1 MLVCGALVALIPGL
15 PPIQLL
21 MLAQVLKGVLLPI
34 ELIFI
39 LRLIN
44 DRRIMGTYVTSPL
57 QNVIAWGTTGLIIAL
72 CTVMLASI
80 LLPLLGIPFL
90 Q

>member
-1 MLVCGALVALIPGL
+1 
-15 PPIQLL
+15 
-21 MLAQVLKGVLLPI
+21 VLLPI

-44 DRRIMGTYVTSPL
+44 DRRIMGTYVNSPL

-80 LLPLLGIPFL
+80 LLPPLGIPFL

>member
-1 MLVCGALVALIPGL
+1 MVFA
-15 PPIQLL
+15 
-21 MLAQVLKGVLLPI
+21 I
-34 ELIFI
+34 ELLFI

-44 DRRIMGTYVTSPL
+44 DRRIMGTYVNSPL
-57 QNVIAWGTTGLIIAL
+57 QNVIAWGTTGFIIAL

>member
-1 MLVCGALVALIPGL
+1 VLV
-15 PPIQLL
+15 
-21 MLAQVLKGVLLPI
+21 QVINGVLLPI

-39 LRLIN
+39 LRLIS
-44 DRRIMGTYVTSPL
+44 DRRIMGTYVNSPL
-57 QNVIAWGTTGLIIAL
+57 QNVIAWGTTRLIIAL
-72 CTVMLASI
+72 CTVMLARI